1 MDDDDFVVPLGAG
14 YVAMTRKEA
23 LELRSLKHHP
33 GYKIFR
39 KLLTGINESAK
50 TELQDPNATLDMMR
64 VSQGSILAVAE
75 VARVIEVDLET
86 WYEDGKSNGDEE
98 TV

>member
-1 MDDDDFVVPLGAG
+1 
-14 YVAMTRKEA
+14 
-23 LELRSLKHHP
+23 
-33 GYKIFR
+33 
-39 KLLTGINESAK
+39 
-50 TELQDPNATLDMMR
+50 
-64 VSQGSILAVAE
+64 LAVAE